1 MNYSDS
7 ELSTSRTDEESLVE
21 AGVQLLPVI
30 ARALFSSISALGTEF
45 GLTPAQVKVLLQLG
59 TRRQMT
65 VGEIAAALDCSMPAA
80 SELVDRLVD
89 AGHLLRAS
97 DPADRRRVL
106 IAATPASQQISAQ
119 LRELREAQVRY
130 ALDQLEPEE
139 RPIFLKSLQALV
151 AGLAGAHWAS
161 SLAGCLGAP
170 AGSGDR
176 GTADP
181 VSSADSASALPIR
194 ESRTA
199 REPIHSRS
207 LRGSS

>member
-1 MNYSDS
+1 MNYSEP
-7 ELSTSRTDEESLVE
+7 ELSINRTDDERLVQ
-21 AGVQLLPVI
+21 AGVKLLPEI
-30 ARALFSSISALGTEF
+30 AKALFSAISDLGNDF

-65 VGEIAAALDCSMPAA
+65 VGEIAAALSCSMPAA

-106 IAATPASQQISAQ
+106 IAPTPASQRISAH

-139 RPIFLKSLQALV
+139 RSTFIKSLEALV
-151 AGLAGAHWAS
+151 TGLTHTQQA
-161 SLAGCLGAP
+161 
-170 AGSGDR
+170 
-176 GTADP
+176 P
-181 VSSADSASALPIR
+181 VSPLCSP
-194 ESRTA
+194 
-199 REPIHSRS
+199 S
-207 LRGSS
+207 LRGRD

>member
-1 MNYSDS
+1 MI
-7 ELSTSRTDEESLVE
+7 E

-30 ARALFSSISALGTEF
+30 ARALFSSISALGTTF

-65 VGEIAAALDCSMPAA
+65 VGEIATGLDCSMPAA

-89 AGHLLRAS
+89 AGHLIRAS

-106 IAATPASQQISAQ
+106 IAATPASQQISAD

-139 RPIFLKSLQALV
+139 RPIFVKSLQALV
-151 AGLAGAHWAS
+151 AGLAGAQGAS
-161 SLAGCLGAP
+161 SLAGSPCAP
-170 AGSGDR
+170 SAVADR
-176 GTADP
+176 GSVDS
-181 VSSADSASALPIR
+181 VST
-194 ESRTA
+194 EST
-199 REPIHSRS
+199 
-207 LRGSS
+207 